1 MILPRVY
8 HSTIEIREGSNQRMN
23 PSVEGMMFDEA
34 AQKLDEIPETCNE
47 SGPEKSLLYSDLQ
60 DSDEIRLLCLEPRS
74 SGDKIECTIKHVKF
88 SDSPVYEALSYMWGP
103 QNVLQ
108 YIVVSGNNILVRE
121 NLWSALQHLRLES
134 ENRVLWIDA
143 MCINQ
148 QNIHERNHQVA
159 QMRMIYKQARRVVVW
174 LGPSDPLSVLGFQSL
189 NNPGEWMELTG
200 SSKNPLTRSEGNKR
214 LGAICSLFTRQYW
227 NRLWVIQEFLLARE
241 LILQCGNH
249 QCTGFRISW
258 FMLMLG
264 LTTEVPGENDTSDW
278 VERISISNAIRN
290 SAGARLIHQREP
302 FQKHIERSQ
311 DEGKS
316 TRGSLLRMF
325 SMYKEAECE
334 KQVDKIFGLAG
345 LADTCCSVAVTIDY
359 SSTLSKI
366 LPKVILHHL
375 CVHTDDETNYVQRVC
390 EPREPSSTWQ
400 RHIEYTRQLYQEMKM
415 VSQYFK
421 DPRLDLSNT
430 LSNFSEGFLSYPNE
444 PIWVTGYLRG
454 RIIYTSPP
462 LSTDFDK
469 NLSYFPSLPERCTAI
484 AAQLEYIGSL
494 LDSPEGIHPL
504 MTTEASLVGT
514 VDEGRMRQK
523 FSITTLHLSQHK
535 DGTYWDSGF
544 GEKSHPPRDIA
555 QNFQKLLRIAKT
567 TFLRE
572 QQDGCRLAF
581 EDNGLVL
588 FVDEKTCVGDYVCQF
603 PNTNTMVTLDRGN
616 MYSTYYSVRRAVN
629 FLACPSN
636 VAVNICG
643 KEASFEDLEPSA
655 IAFHVYPEGLRRL
668 CCHVDKSPSYVLDA
682 SNTPLDMQSALPPSR
697 SL

>member
-1 MILPRVY
+1 
-8 HSTIEIREGSNQRMN
+8 MN

-108 YIVVSGNNILVRE
+108 YIFVSGNNILVRE
-121 NLWSALQHLRLES
+121 NLWCALQHLRLES

-174 LGPSDPLSVLGFQSL
+174 LGPSDPSSVLGFQSL
-189 NNPGEWMELTG
+189 NNPGEWMELAG
-200 SSKNPLTRSEGNKR
+200 SKNPLTRSEGNKK

-227 NRLWVIQEFLLARE
+227 NRLWIIQEYLLPRE

-264 LTTEVPGENDTSDW
+264 LTTEIPGDNDASDW

-290 SAGARLIHQREP
+290 SAGARLIRQREP
-302 FQKHIERSQ
+302 IRKQKNIE
-311 DEGKS
+311 EGKS

-366 LPKVILHHL
+366 LAKVILHHL
-375 CVHTDDETNYVQRVC
+375 CVHAYDEIYFRQGVHQ
-390 EPREPSSTWQ
+390 S
-400 RHIEYTRQLYQEMKM
+400 RHPHSMQYIENTTQLYQEMKM

-430 LSNFSEGFLSYPNE
+430 LSNFREGFLSYPDRL
-444 PIWVTGYLRG
+444 ILVTGYLRG

-462 LSTDFDK
+462 LSTDFGK
-469 NLSYFPSLPERCTAI
+469 NISYFPSLPERCTAI

-504 MTTEASLVGT
+504 VTTEASLVGT
-514 VDEGRMRQK
+514 ADEGHMRQM
-523 FSITTLHLSQHK
+523 FNLTTLHLSQHK
-535 DGTYWDSGF
+535 DGTSWDSGF

-588 FVDEKTCVGDYVCQF
+588 FVDEKTCVGDFVCQF
-603 PNTNTMVTLDRGN
+603 PNTSTMVTLDGASEYGGN
-616 MYSTYYSVRRAVN
+616 IYSTQYSVRRAVN

-643 KEASFEDLEPSA
+643 KEVSFEEAEPPA
-655 IAFHVYPEGLRRL
+655 MAFEVYPEGLRRL
-668 CCHVDKSPSYVLDA
+668 CCHIDKSPSYVLDA

-697 SL
+697 RWLDVEIETTNGTLDF